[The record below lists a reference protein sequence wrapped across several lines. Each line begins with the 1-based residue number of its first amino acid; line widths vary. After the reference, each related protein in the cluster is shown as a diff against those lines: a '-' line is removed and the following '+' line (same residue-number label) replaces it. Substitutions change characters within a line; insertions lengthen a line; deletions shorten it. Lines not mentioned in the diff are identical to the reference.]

1 MILLVIYLKKIVI
14 FGGGSGLSQ
23 LLKGIKEFPMDVTA
37 VVSMSDNGASTGRLR
52 EEFSIPA
59 VGDITKVLM
68 AMSTESD
75 DVKRLFNYR
84 FNNNSSIGNH
94 SIKNL
99 IMTALLEMKGDF
111 THSLPILC
119 DLLDVKG
126 HLLPLTED
134 NVNLIGVTNDGEEI
148 FGEEQITEARK
159 HIKELKYDK
168 TPKVNKKVLDA
179 IKKADLVVFSSGSL
193 LTSIMPHIIVPDI
206 QNAIRSASADVMYIC
221 NMITQP
227 GETDKFKVSDHIKVI
242 EHYLGEGTINAVIAN
257 TAPITKDMKLLAKS
271 EGKDAVAIDESTLK
285 KMNVKL
291 IADKL
296 FKVEEGYI
304 RHDSLKTGYLIF
316 SYLMEKD
323 NK

>member
-1 MILLVIYLKKIVI
+1 MKKVVI

-23 LLKGIKEFPMDVTA
+23 LLKGLTQFPLDITA

-68 AMSTESD
+68 AMSTETA
-75 DVKRLFNYR
+75 DVKKLFNYR
-84 FNNNSSIGNH
+84 FNNDSSIGNH

-111 THSLPILC
+111 AHSLPILC

-126 HLLPLTED
+126 HILPITED
-134 NVNLIGVTNDGEEI
+134 NVNLIGITNKGEEI
-148 FGEEQITEARK
+148 FGEEQITEAK
-159 HIKELKYDK
+159 QVIKELKYDK
-168 TPKVNKKVLDA
+168 TPTVTHKVIEAVS
-179 IKKADLVVFSSGSL
+179 KADLIILSSGSL
-193 LTSIMPHIIVPDI
+193 LTSIMPHIIIPEI
-206 QNAIRSASADVMYIC
+206 QEAINKSKAKVMYIC

-242 EHYLGEGTINAVIAN
+242 EKYLGEHSVDVVIAN
-257 TAPITKDMKLLAKS
+257 TSPITTDMKLMAKS
-271 EGKDAVAIDESTLK
+271 EGKEAVPLDEKELERMK
-285 KMNVKL
+285 VEVL
-291 IADKL
+291 ADKL

-304 RHDSLKTGYLIF
+304 RHDSLKTAFLIF
-316 SYLMEKD
+316 SYLIEGE
-323 NK
+323 